1 MYANSPNIEKR
12 CLCSS
17 EGFIDK
23 LYCCFCSLLP
33 LFLLVLFTYL
43 PSYVILL
50 MQGYAAFLCV
60 LKKDRKNLKI

>member
-1 MYANSPNIEKR
+1 MQTPQILRKGVFIAQKA
-12 CLCSS
+12 
-17 EGFIDK
+17 FIDK

-33 LFLLVLFTYL
+33 LFLLALFTYL
-43 PSYVILL
+43 ASYVILL